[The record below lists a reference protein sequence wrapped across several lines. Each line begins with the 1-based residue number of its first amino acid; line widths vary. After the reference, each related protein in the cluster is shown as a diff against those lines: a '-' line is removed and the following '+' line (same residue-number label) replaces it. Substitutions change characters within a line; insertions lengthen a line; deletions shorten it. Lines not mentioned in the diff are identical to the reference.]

1 MTATPTRLA
10 AELAAAA
17 EKDFGALQKRR
28 SEIDARLGKMTPADQ
43 ETFKSE
49 LTRLLRRSEIT
60 KSKPGFRRSWSGAKD

>member
-10 AELAAAA
+10 QELADAASA
-17 EKDFGALQKRR
+17 DFKALERRR
-28 SEIDARLGKMTPADQ
+28 SEVDARLSKLSPADQ

-49 LTRLLRRSEIT
+49 LTRLLRRNEIT